1 MHTRHWVRHVPAKPS
16 PFNGPPTPKP
26 PANRAARLPPL
37 LPLPR
42 CCGIYVT
49 TGGLSIGGGVGGA
62 TGGAGAWR
70 WVEWGWGWGVART
83 AERGERERDGER
95 REHRK
100 REGQGTRACRLSL
113 LSTSTEGGRK
123 KKENLLPARTNE
135 RNISLKNRPAMP
147 ATPEH
152 PPRSSHPR
160 PPRPPHSLIFFSLFH
175 ILKHISFLPFFVLFF
190 FLFFFVFS
198 ILLTEALSSLR
209 IDSTTLYGVPRGRG
223 FFGIDEN
230 EPRACTLKEWRCGT
244 EEWNKRRPASVNNG
258 QGQCNFREGESVR
271 DFRFQRRPGLC
282 RSKRKILNFFF
293 SLLIDCRELT
303 LSRWHVQ
310 LFDENLLYLGCLF
323 NTFFFFKKPMV
334 WIFNRVLYSY
344 ESIKEWNSQTERYG
358 KPFEDRCF
366 GIFGITLGH
375 KKNS

>member
-190 FLFFFVFS
+190 FLFFS
-198 ILLTEALSSLR
+198 SSLSSSPRLSPHFVSIRLR
-209 IDSTTLYGVPRGRG
+209 CTAYPVAGGFLASTRTSLELVRWKNGGVGRRNETRGGRLAWTMDRVSATFGKARVSVILDFSDVRG
-223 FFGIDEN
+223 CAGRN
-230 EPRACTLKEWRCGT
+230 EKFW
-244 EEWNKRRPASVNNG
+244 
-258 QGQCNFREGESVR
+258 
-271 DFRFQRRPGLC
+271 
-282 RSKRKILNFFF
+282 IFFF
-293 SLLIDCRELT
+293 RYWLIAENWRWADDTCSFSMKIFYIWVACLT
-303 LSRWHVQ
+303 L
-310 LFDENLLYLGCLF
+310 
-323 NTFFFFKKPMV
+323 FFFLRNQWSEFSTEFFIPT
-334 WIFNRVLYSY
+334 RV
-344 ESIKEWNSQTERYG
+344 
-358 KPFEDRCF
+358 
-366 GIFGITLGH
+366 
-375 KKNS
+375 